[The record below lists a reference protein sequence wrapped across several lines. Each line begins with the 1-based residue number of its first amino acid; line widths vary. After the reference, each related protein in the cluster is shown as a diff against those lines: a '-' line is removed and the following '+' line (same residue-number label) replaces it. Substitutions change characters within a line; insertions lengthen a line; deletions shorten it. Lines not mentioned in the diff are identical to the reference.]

1 MSNSTAGGTQ
11 GRKGARMS
19 LTGMLKR
26 SRLTYTLANAVRKLP
41 YPLIS
46 GWMRLCHRL
55 HGVEGNKVFF
65 SSYDGTLYNDNPRAV
80 AEALH
85 AIAPQARIVFRLDAR
100 GRRMALPDWVEA
112 VPKLSMRTLREMATA
127 RAIVTNA
134 GMKTWMVKFG
144 DQFYV
149 QTWHGDRGFKKIYL
163 DVDPHRRYYLKEVPR
178 IDLAVSGSA
187 FGSGVYRTAMGVR
200 GEILECGYPRNDLLV
215 KNPPEAAR
223 RARSSLGIPE
233 DVRVLMYA
241 PTFRS
246 TDTGGRQA
254 ARLSLERVRQALEAA
269 TGERW
274 FCVTRS
280 HEVAR
285 GIAADTGMDVSD
297 YPETT
302 ELLLAVDMLITDYS
316 SIGGDFMLLNRPVI
330 YFQPDRAD
338 YDRDRGGL
346 YFDPDRS
353 PLMVVHS
360 EAELLELL
368 ARPFDAARN
377 CREALAFFGCH
388 ETGRAAEAV
397 ARRVAQQLSQ

>member
-1 MSNSTAGGTQ
+1 MANTNGNGEQ
-11 GRKGARMS
+11 RRKGARMS
-19 LTGMLKR
+19 LAGMLKR
-26 SRLTYTLANAVRKLP
+26 NRLTYAVANAIRKLP

-46 GWMRLCHRL
+46 GWMRWCHRR

-85 AIAPQARIVFRLDAR
+85 AIAPQARIVFRLDGR
-100 GRRMALPDWVEA
+100 GRRMALPDWVEV
-112 VPKLSMRTLREMATA
+112 VPKLSLQTLREMATA

-134 GMKTWMVKFG
+134 GMKTWMVKFA

-163 DVDPHRRYYLKEVPR
+163 DVDPHRQYYLKEVPR

-187 FGSGVYRTAMGVR
+187 FGSGVYHTAMGIR
-200 GEILECGYPRNDLLV
+200 GEILECGCPRNDLLLR
-215 KNPPEAAR
+215 NPPEAAHR
-223 RARSSLGIPE
+223 VRAALGIPE

-254 ARLSLERVRQALEAA
+254 ARLSLEQARQALEAV
-269 TGERW
+269 TGQKW

-285 GIAADTGMDVSD
+285 GIAADTGMDVSE

-302 ELLLAVDMLITDYS
+302 ELLLIVDLLITDYS

-330 YFQPDRAD
+330 YYQPDRAD

-346 YFDPDRS
+346 YFDPDQS
-353 PLMVVHS
+353 PLKVVHS
-360 EAELLELL
+360 EAELMDLL
-368 ARPFDAARN
+368 AHPFDATEN
-377 CREALAFFGCH
+377 CREALSFFGCH

-397 ARRVAQQLSQ
+397 ARRVAEKLTV